1 MIWFLKYTMHLR
13 NKEPIV
19 IMKFLLVL
27 LLVGVCQT
35 HRPITERSWVKFRKV
50 QYPTYNGSLL
60 HQEPDILRAT
70 DILIE
75 EKLNKISTM
84 ISKSV
89 SDFHAQLAEYT
100 TELTKRI
107 KRATTQADYGFVRKP
122 ELRHQYGMLF
132 NHHGQV
138 ISGLKN
144 MDLFLSID
152 LPKVEDIAHVPPP
165 FPECDNWAAPHK
177 SNCNQH
183 VYYSYLGF
191 GTDKHGPMTEL
202 NSNMSQYLAEAV
214 HIMVCNQYKHK
225 YVKLLERIETIK
237 RNITYKIEKVMPRLM
252 PNENAILYGKETL
265 SDASRQKR
273 AIPLGLIFS
282 GVSAIGGLIMKGVNM
297 WSNYKKSKAMTK
309 AVEKLYEAQ
318 EIDHRRL
325 TRLEGQTSLLAKTTK
340 TAFQHID
347 YRLLHLDT
355 KLNSTV
361 QHMTEFFKR
370 TETHFRFTWEA
381 LVSNRL
387 AIHLLSSG
395 SAMYDMVLRQ
405 YLNYYQ
411 NYDVTL
417 DHFLTGLDALGTGRL
432 TFQVLDP
439 DELDR
444 FLSAIRRQLRKERS
458 PFELAFNHTYQFYAE
473 PMVMFTNTHDQ
484 LLVNVPILLR
494 LATQKPLNLY
504 SIDTVPMPF
513 DTEMLDGKNNEY
525 TFINN
530 SYPYMALNEHNYIPL
545 TETQLRMCDKMGP
558 TYYCQ
563 NSYTTHM

>member
-1 MIWFLKYTMHLR
+1 MRTFQEEWRSPVTNKMIWFLKHTMHLR

-19 IMKFLLVL
+19 TMKFLLVL
-27 LLVGVCQT
+27 LLVGACQT

-70 DILIE
+70 DILLE
-75 EKLNKISTM
+75 EKLDKISTM

-132 NHHGQV
+132 NHHGQD

-165 FPECDNWAAPHK
+165 FPECDNWATPHK

-191 GTDKHGPMTEL
+191 GTYKHGPMTEL
-202 NSNMSQYLAEAV
+202 NRNTSQYLMEAV

-225 YVKLLERIETIK
+225 YIKLLEQIETIK

-252 PNENAILYGKETL
+252 LNENAILYGKETL

-282 GVSAIGGLIMKGVNM
+282 GVSAIGGLIMKGVNT

-318 EIDHRRL
+318 EIDHRWL

-347 YRLLHLDT
+347 YRLLHLDM

-361 QHMTEFFKR
+361 QYMTEFFKR
-370 TETHFRFTWEA
+370 TETHF
-381 LVSNRL
+381 
-387 AIHLLSSG
+387 
-395 SAMYDMVLRQ
+395 
-405 YLNYYQ
+405 
-411 NYDVTL
+411 
-417 DHFLTGLDALGTGRL
+417 
-432 TFQVLDP
+432 
-439 DELDR
+439 
-444 FLSAIRRQLRKERS
+444 
-458 PFELAFNHTYQFYAE
+458 
-473 PMVMFTNTHDQ
+473 
-484 LLVNVPILLR
+484 
-494 LATQKPLNLY
+494 
-504 SIDTVPMPF
+504 
-513 DTEMLDGKNNEY
+513 
-525 TFINN
+525 
-530 SYPYMALNEHNYIPL
+530 
-545 TETQLRMCDKMGP
+545 
-558 TYYCQ
+558 
-563 NSYTTHM
+563 